1 MKPLSLIM
9 PIYNN
14 VDMAIEYLD
23 ITLSTATSIDQ
34 IILYSN
40 GTTDEGNEKLKQY
53 AKSNPLVELY
63 IRKEGIGFAKAVN
76 EGFKLCKNEYMFC
89 ISSDVYLEHNWEE
102 RLQVLCDKEENGLI
116 GPVMSD
122 DFILGC
128 CFIARKSVL
137 NKVGLLNEGF
147 GLGYEEDV
155 EFSYRIKNNGY
166 NLGYDFYKDDL
177 GKSLDTGFPIRH
189 IQGVSFYDLKKENL
203 DNLIST
209 NKQKHHKF
217 LQASNVIV
225 LKDLLYDEVKKIV
238 QGNEV
243 YVVVNKSGDEFEKIR
258 FDNDI
263 IAKAH
268 IFECLPE
275 MNIDVLIS
283 SITKGKSING
293 KTTKLTWLAKY
304 DDYSSMGILSQRIL
318 EQLDKRDYNLACK
331 AIIGTTETENP
342 LIYDLLSKTP
352 KKDIGIMFSYPDM
365 AEYLNEFKTKV
376 IYTGVDTT
384 DEAGNFV
391 ENANKVDY
399 LFTPSKLSKKRI
411 ENMGVKKPV
420 FVLPHGI
427 DPEVFK
433 YTERTKTD
441 IFKFLY
447 VGECSD
453 RKGIFHLLKAFTD
466 LFKNNPKVELHIK
479 SNTDMLFYNSKE
491 VQDIIKDYKNI
502 FWHIGNIG
510 HDEVIKL
517 YKECHAYVYPSR
529 GDSFGMTLLEAMAC
543 GLPIITTKLPGATDV
558 VDGKVTYIKSKI
570 IPVQG
575 HPWFKGEWGEPDL
588 EDLKSKMKSLYENYD
603 TSKLK
608 EYSDF
613 IRENYSWEKI
623 VDKFEQEILP
633 KLIKP
638 TKVLTLLTSYDRPHH
653 IKNVI
658 NSLKDI
664 QEPGIINDIYIVE
677 NSHPEYKAEALKTI
691 KENIDSRFKIH
702 NSEFNMGQRAAMLQM
717 FDDMDI
723 DNYDFIQFTDQDNLF
738 NEPISTY
745 CNILNQFPDKYV
757 ATGYMSKEHE
767 ELGWIETKF
776 GRLNEKRACRAG
788 HMVMRA
794 KDIKNMMPIHL
805 DRMHNNSYVNSS
817 WNAGLD
823 WELTYWNPKSPGAQG
838 KQNFVLCV
846 PGGVLHKG
854 TDSTMYDWPVEENEY
869 TLEELKELRKNKF

>member
-1 MKPLSLIM
+1 MTRIDIINALIKKHNYKTYVEIGVRNPDDCFNHINCETKHGVDPGVEGSWKVTFNMTSDEFFNSNPQKYDIIFIDGLHIDDQVERDIINSL
-9 PIYNN
+9 N
-14 VDMAIEYLD
+14 YLNENG
-23 ITLSTATSIDQ
+23 S
-34 IILYSN
+34 IILHDCNPPTIHHARENYYDVSTPASGDWN
-40 GTTDEGNEKLKQY
+40 GTVWKAIVKVRSELDNIYTSVVDTDWGVGIIQ
-53 AKSNPLVELY
+53 KSNKGNKIINDNPYYTYEKFSSNRKHYLNLITPDEFLEQYIGVELQPT
-63 IRKEGIGFAKAVN
+63 
-76 EGFKLCKNEYMFC
+76 
-89 ISSDVYLEHNWEE
+89 SS
-102 RLQVLCDKEENGLI
+102 K
-116 GPVMSD
+116 P
-122 DFILGC
+122 
-128 CFIARKSVL
+128 
-137 NKVGLLNEGF
+137 
-147 GLGYEEDV
+147 
-155 EFSYRIKNNGY
+155 
-166 NLGYDFYKDDL
+166 
-177 GKSLDTGFPIRH
+177 
-189 IQGVSFYDLKKENL
+189 
-203 DNLIST
+203 
-209 NKQKHHKF
+209 
-217 LQASNVIV
+217 
-225 LKDLLYDEVKKIV
+225 
-238 QGNEV
+238 
-243 YVVVNKSGDEFEKIR
+243 
-258 FDNDI
+258 
-263 IAKAH
+263 
-268 IFECLPE
+268 
-275 MNIDVLIS
+275 NI
-283 SITKGKSING
+283 
-293 KTTKLTWLAKY
+293 TWLAKY

-502 FWHIGNIG
+502 FWHIGNVG

-633 KLIKP
+633 KLGKK
-638 TKVLTLLTSYDRPHH
+638 TKVLTLLTSYNRPHH
-653 IKNVI
+653 IKNI
-658 NSLKDI
+658 IQSLKEIEEQD
-664 QEPGIINDIYIVE
+664 IINDIYIVE
-677 NSHPEYKAEALKTI
+677 NSDPEYKEECLNIINKNTNGRFI
-691 KENIDSRFKIH
+691 LYNSKFNLGQRGSLLQMLDYINID
-702 NSEFNMGQRAAMLQM
+702 E
-717 FDDMDI
+717 
-723 DNYDFIQFTDQDNLF
+723 YDYIQFTDQDNIF
-738 NEPISTY
+738 VEPISTY
-745 CNILNQFPDKYV
+745 CNLLDYYPKYFV
-757 ATGYMSKEHE
+757 STGYMSKEHTE
-767 ELGWIETKF
+767 MNWINNQW
-776 GRLNEKRACRAG
+776 GNLCEKRTCRAG
-788 HMVMRA
+788 HMMFRSN
-794 KDIKNMMPIHL
+794 DIKSLLPIYL
-805 DRMHNNSYVNSS
+805 DSQHNEPRVNSS

-823 WELTYWNPKSPGAQG
+823 WELTYWNPKSPGFLTPD
-838 KQNFVLCV
+838 NFIICV
-846 PGGVLHKG
+846 PGGVIHKG
-854 TDSTMYDWPVEENEY
+854 IDSTIYEWPVEENEY
-869 TLEELKELRKNKF
+869 TLEELKKLRNKIN